1 MIMRAMA
8 PAIVVKKGAV
18 PLIAR
23 DSIEPMSTI
32 KTASNAVFC
41 ASERRSPIRTRA
53 SPTVKMM
60 KHRSAIL
67 RTVSCVALP
76 SGPRRTRKK
85 FWSAFMTTF
94 RRAKAIRAYQ
104 TGWFNDKSGARCR
117 FVSLLRAGILPG
129 GNHGTRKQKE
139 IHGEAKTESRA
150 HRGRLRETRH
160 LEEGSGEARLGDR
173 EQVR

>member
-18 PLIAR
+18 PFMAR

-60 KHRSAIL
+60 KHRNEIL

-76 SGPRRTRKK
+76 SGPRRMRKK

-117 FVSLLRAGILPG
+117 FVSLLRQEFYQEVTMAQGSKKKYTG
-129 GNHGTRKQKE
+129 KQKRKAE
-139 IHGEAKTESRA
+139 HI
-150 HRGRLRETRH
+150 
-160 LEEGSGEARLGDR
+160 EEG
-173 EQVR
+173 